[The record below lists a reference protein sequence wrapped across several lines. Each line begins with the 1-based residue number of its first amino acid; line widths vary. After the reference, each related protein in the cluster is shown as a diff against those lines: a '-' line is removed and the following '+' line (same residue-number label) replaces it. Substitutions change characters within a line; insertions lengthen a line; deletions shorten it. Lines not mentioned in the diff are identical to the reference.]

1 MAKKIITL
9 WIGDLLFKYTLPV
22 SLSTFHQPLGSYSK
36 ALNKQVV
43 GARGSVL
50 DKIHFSANSP
60 LSLEGKKWQT
70 TWRSAA
76 GCSSN
81 DLAKPC
87 KRFVLHLHDIA
98 YDGDNA
104 ANATSAAIVNPLGLG
119 DFSFGKFVIMDDPVT
134 MDQNYLSKPVAR
146 VQGFFC
152 YHGKATYDAWIAW
165 TVVFN
170 STKHKGAF
178 TIMGENPFMEP
189 TRDLPIV
196 GGTGDFIMTR
206 GIATLTTDHIDGSA
220 LTWLYIIG

>member
-1 MAKKIITL
+1 MANQIY
-9 WIGDLLFKYTLPV
+9 LF
-22 SLSTFHQPLGSYSK
+22 SLICL
-36 ALNKQVV
+36 
-43 GARGSVL
+43 SVL
-50 DKIHFSANSP
+50 LCQSYTVSSFQK
-60 LSLEGKKWQT
+60 SL
-70 TWRSAA
+70 
-76 GCSSN
+76 

-170 STKHKGAF
+170 STQHKGAF

-206 GIATLTTDHIDGSA
+206 GIATLTTDHIDGSKYFRVK
-220 LTWLYIIG
+220 LDIKLYECYH